1 MCYGGRP
8 IPYFDRSDH
17 PMTTRTERDTF
28 GPLEVPANKLW
39 GAQTQRS
46 LQNFDISG
54 ELQPR
59 EIIRALAQ
67 VKRSSATV
75 NRSLGLQDEK
85 ITKAIVAAA
94 DEVLAGKHAGE
105 FPLVV
110 WQTGS
115 GTQTN
120 MNVNEVLANRASELL
135 GGERGESRLVH
146 PNDDVNRSQSSND
159 VFPTAMHV
167 AAVDAITHKLLPA
180 IEKLR
185 GTLAQKARDF
195 DSIVKIGRTHL
206 QDATPLTLGQ
216 EFSGYVA
223 QLDHG
228 ENHLRAALPHLCE
241 LALGGTAVGTG
252 LNAPKGYAE
261 QVAAELASLTGLPF
275 VTAPNKFE
283 AMASCDALVH
293 AHGALKTLA
302 ASMMKIANDVRW
314 LASGPRSGIGE
325 LAIPENEPGSSIMPG
340 KVNPTQSEAVT
351 MLCCQVFGNDVAI
364 NMGGASGN
372 FELNVFRPM
381 IAHNFLQSVRLL
393 ADGMVSFNDHCAVG
407 IEPNRD
413 RIAELV
419 ERSLMLVTAL
429 NPHIG
434 YDKAASIA
442 KKAHKEGSSL
452 RDAAVAS
459 GHVTADQ
466 FDAWVVPQNMTGD

>member
-1 MCYGGRP
+1 
-8 IPYFDRSDH
+8 
-17 PMTTRTERDTF
+17 MTTRTERDTF
-28 GPLEVPANKLW
+28 GPIEVPADRLW

-54 ELQPR
+54 EQQPR
-59 EIIRALAQ
+59 EIIRALTH
-67 VKRSSATV
+67 VKRASAAV
-75 NRSLGLQDEK
+75 NLAMGLLDDK
-85 ITKAIVAAA
+85 KAQAIMAAA
-94 DEVLAGKHAGE
+94 DEVISGQHVGE

-135 GGERGESRLVH
+135 GGKRGEGRLVH

-167 AAVDAITHKLLPA
+167 AAVSVIAYRLLPA
-180 IEKLR
+180 AAKLR
-185 GTLAQKARDF
+185 GTLSKKAQDF
-195 DSIVKIGRTHL
+195 AGIVKIGRTHL

-223 QLDHG
+223 QLEHG
-228 ENHLRAALPHLCE
+228 EKHLHAAMPHLCE

-261 QVAAELASLTGLPF
+261 QAAAELARLTGLPF

-283 AMASCDALVH
+283 AMAACDALVH

-302 ASMMKIANDVRW
+302 ASLMKIANDVRW

-325 LAIPENEPGSSIMPG
+325 LSIPENEPGSSIMPG

-393 ADGMVSFNDHCAVG
+393 ADGMVSFNDHCAMG
-407 IEPNRD
+407 ITPNLE

-419 ERSLMLVTAL
+419 NRSLMLVTAL

-434 YDKAASIA
+434 YDKAAFIA
-442 KKAHKEGSSL
+442 KKAHQDGSSL
-452 RDAAVAS
+452 RDAALAS
-459 GHVTADQ
+459 GYVTAEQ
-466 FDAWVVPQNMTGD
+466 FDQWVVPGNMTGS

>member
-1 MCYGGRP
+1 
-8 IPYFDRSDH
+8 
-17 PMTTRTERDTF
+17 MTSSQATRIEHDTF
-28 GPLEVPANKLW
+28 GPIGVPANKLW

-54 ELQPR
+54 EQQPR

-67 VKRSSATV
+67 IKRSSARV
-75 NRSLGLQDEK
+75 NCALGLQNVA
-85 ITKAIVAAA
+85 ITDAIAAAA
-94 DEVLAGKHAGE
+94 DEVIAGQHAGE

-135 GGERGESRLVH
+135 GGGRGSNRRVH

-167 AAVDAITHKLLPA
+167 AAVVAITSQLLPA
-180 IEKLR
+180 LARLR
-185 GTLAQKARDF
+185 ATLAQKSADF
-195 DSIVKIGRTHL
+195 AGIVKIGRTHL

-216 EFSGYVA
+216 EFSGYAA

-228 ENHLRAALPHLCE
+228 DRHIRAALPHLYE

-252 LNAPKGYAE
+252 LNAPPGYAL
-261 QVAAELASLTGLPF
+261 QVAAELAALTGLPF

-283 AMASCDALVH
+283 ALACADGLVH

-302 ASMMKIANDVRW
+302 ASLMKIANDVRW

-325 LAIPENEPGSSIMPG
+325 LRIPENEPGSSIMPG
-340 KVNPTQSEAVT
+340 KVNPTQSEALT
-351 MLCCQVFGNDVAI
+351 MLCAQVFGNDVAI
-364 NMGGASGN
+364 NFGGASGN
-372 FELNVFRPM
+372 FELNVFRPL

-393 ADGMVSFNDHCAVG
+393 ADGMRSFNDHCAVG

-413 RIAELV
+413 RIAQLV
-419 ERSLMLVTAL
+419 ASSLMLVTAL

-434 YDKAASIA
+434 YDKAAAIA
-442 KKAHKEGSSL
+442 KKAHHSGSSL
-452 RDAAVAS
+452 RDAAIAS
-459 GHVTADQ
+459 GHVTAEQ
-466 FDAWVVPQNMTGD
+466 FDAWVVPANMVG